1 MELFTTFLNLSPQIG
16 SKAADFYSAIQ
27 TKRFNEKVIEKHPW
41 SITIDGKFNPSPNYD
56 IAGSLS
62 SAILNLPLDRLLV
75 ETRGVAEMLDKR
87 NTQMQRL
94 FLALGFRAWDV
105 NATNEEF
112 KLIKDTDSN
121 AKKSTKSGGL
131 KLKNIKIKPV
141 KIK

>member
-1 MELFTTFLNLSPQIG
+1 
-16 SKAADFYSAIQ
+16 
-27 TKRFNEKVIEKHPW
+27 
-41 SITIDGKFNPSPNYD
+41 
-56 IAGSLS
+56 
-62 SAILNLPLDRLLV
+62 
-75 ETRGVAEMLDKR
+75 
-87 NTQMQRL
+87 MQRL